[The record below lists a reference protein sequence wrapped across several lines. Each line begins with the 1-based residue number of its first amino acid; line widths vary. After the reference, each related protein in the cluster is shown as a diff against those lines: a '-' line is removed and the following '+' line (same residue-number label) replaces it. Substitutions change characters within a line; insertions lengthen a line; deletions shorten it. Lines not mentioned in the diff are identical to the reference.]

1 MDTSTIA
8 SPDQLLSI
16 FQDYSKQLVAV
27 ESVDRVVWLLAR
39 EVMGVLQLEDCV
51 IYLLD
56 PNQKLLIQRA
66 AFGPKNPEGELIKD
80 PIVIR
85 PGDGIVGAA
94 AALQRTENVGDTL
107 LDPRYILDDEAR
119 RSELAVPI
127 IYGGQTIGVIDS
139 EHSEPH
145 FYTEAHQSFI
155 ESIANITA
163 SKLAECLR
171 SQQLESVTKALV
183 ASQKNIDQQSIE
195 LLSQKS
201 LDPLRARKSLL
212 SRMSHELRTPLN
224 AIVGMSELLLL
235 ESEPASAEPL
245 HLIHEA
251 GIHLNETVSLM
262 LALMEFQGH
271 GDVEEERK
279 VVHLAT
285 YLDDRVAN
293 IAKPSSG
300 YHLSIDTEGI
310 EYVACDIRALN
321 QILDPMIDNALKY
334 DPTQELRIAA
344 SWLETADA
352 TTLCIV
358 IEDNGPGVMPSI
370 QSSLFEPFSQALPL
384 GSRSAAGRGLGLAL
398 ARAIA
403 DSRGWQ
409 LTLEHRPHRQ
419 GATFSV
425 KLSAEIG
432 ALK

>member
-1 MDTSTIA
+1 M
-8 SPDQLLSI
+8 
-16 FQDYSKQLVAV
+16 
-27 ESVDRVVWLLAR
+27 
-39 EVMGVLQLEDCV
+39 
-51 IYLLD
+51 
-56 PNQKLLIQRA
+56 
-66 AFGPKNPEGELIKD
+66 
-80 PIVIR
+80 
-85 PGDGIVGAA
+85 
-94 AALQRTENVGDTL
+94 
-107 LDPRYILDDEAR
+107 
-119 RSELAVPI
+119 AVPI

-183 ASQKNIDQQSIE
+183 ASQKNIDQQSVE

-201 LDPLRARKSLL
+201 VDPLRARKSLL

-235 ESEPASAEPL
+235 ESEPAHAEPL

-271 GDVEEERK
+271 EDVEEERK

-293 IAKPSSG
+293 LAKPSSG

-409 LTLEHRPHRQ
+409 LALEHSPHRQ
-419 GATFSV
+419 GAIFSV

-432 ALK
+432 APK

>member
-56 PNQKLLIQRA
+56 PDQKLLIQRA

-80 PIVIR
+80 PIIIR

-201 LDPLRARKSLL
+201 VNPLRARKSLL

-235 ESEPASAEPL
+235 ESEPANAEPL
-245 HLIHEA
+245 RLIHEA
-251 GIHLNETVSLM
+251 GTHLNETVSLM

-271 GDVEEERK
+271 EDVKEERK

-285 YLDDRVAN
+285 YLSDRVAS
-293 IAKPSSG
+293 IAKPSSA

-310 EYVACDIRALN
+310 EYVSCDIRALN
-321 QILDPMIDNALKY
+321 QIIDPIIDNALKY

-352 TTLCIV
+352 PTLCLM

-409 LTLEHRPHRQ
+409 LALEHSPHRQ
-419 GATFSV
+419 GAIFSV

>member
-56 PNQKLLIQRA
+56 PDQKLLIQRA
-66 AFGPKNPEGELIKD
+66 AFGPKNPEGEFIKD

-183 ASQKNIDQQSIE
+183 ASQKNIDQQSVE

-201 LDPLRARKSLL
+201 VDPLRARKSLL

-235 ESEPASAEPL
+235 ESEPAHAEPL
-245 HLIHEA
+245 RLIHEA
-251 GIHLNETVSLM
+251 GTHLNETVSLM

-271 GDVEEERK
+271 EDVEEERK

-285 YLDDRVAN
+285 YLGDRVAS
-293 IAKPSSG
+293 IAKSSSG

-321 QILDPMIDNALKY
+321 QIIDPMIDNALKY

-352 TTLCIV
+352 PTLCLM

-384 GSRSAAGRGLGLAL
+384 GSSSAAGRGLGLAL

-432 ALK
+432 APK

>member
-56 PNQKLLIQRA
+56 PDQKLLIQRA
-66 AFGPKNPEGELIKD
+66 AFGPKNPEGELIKN

-127 IYGGQTIGVIDS
+127 IYGGQSIGVIDS

-171 SQQLESVTKALV
+171 SQQLESVTKALF

-235 ESEPASAEPL
+235 ESEPAHAEPL
-245 HLIHEA
+245 RLIHEA
-251 GIHLNETVSLM
+251 GTHLNETVSLM

-271 GDVEEERK
+271 EDVEEERK

-285 YLDDRVAN
+285 YLSDRVAS

-310 EYVACDIRALN
+310 EYVSCDIRALN
-321 QILDPMIDNALKY
+321 QIIDPMIDNALKY
-334 DPTQELRIAA
+334 DPTKELRIVA

-352 TTLCIV
+352 PTLCLM

-409 LTLEHRPHRQ
+409 LALEHSPHRQ
-419 GATFSV
+419 GAIFSV

>member
-16 FQDYSKQLVAV
+16 FQGYSKQLVAV
-27 ESVDRVVWLLAR
+27 ESVDDVVWLLAR

-56 PNQKLLIQRA
+56 PDQKLLIQRA

-80 PIVIR
+80 PIIIR

-139 EHSEPH
+139 EHSQPH
-145 FYTEAHQSFI
+145 FFTEAHQSFI

-183 ASQKNIDQQSIE
+183 ASQKNIDQQSVE

-201 LDPLRARKSLL
+201 VDPLRARKSLL

-235 ESEPASAEPL
+235 ESEPAHAEPL

-271 GDVEEERK
+271 EDVEEERK

-370 QSSLFEPFSQALPL
+370 QSSLFEPFSQALPP
-384 GSRSAAGRGLGLAL
+384 GSSSAAGRGLGLAL
-398 ARAIA
+398 ARAVA

-409 LTLEHRPHRQ
+409 LTLEHRPHGQ
-419 GATFSV
+419 GATLSV

>member
-56 PNQKLLIQRA
+56 PDQKLLIQRA
-66 AFGPKNPEGELIKD
+66 AFGPKNPEGEFIKD

-94 AALQRTENVGDTL
+94 AALQRTENVDDTL

-171 SQQLESVTKALV
+171 SQQLESVTLALV
-183 ASQKNIDQQSIE
+183 ASQKSIDQQSVE
-195 LLSQKS
+195 LLSQRS
-201 LDPLRARKSLL
+201 EDPLRARKSLL
-212 SRMSHELRTPLN
+212 SRMSHEMRTPLN

-235 ESEPASAEPL
+235 ESQPAHAEPL
-245 HLIHEA
+245 RLIHEA
-251 GIHLNETVSLM
+251 GTHLNETVSLM
-262 LALMEFQGH
+262 LALLELQGRE
-271 GDVEEERK
+271 GVEAERK

-285 YLDDRVAN
+285 YLGDRVAS
-293 IAKPSSG
+293 IAQPSSG
-300 YHLSIDTEGI
+300 YHLSIDAEGI
-310 EYVACDIRALN
+310 EYVACDISALN
-321 QILDPMIDNALKY
+321 QIIDPIVDNALKY
-334 DPTQELRIAA
+334 DPTQQLKIAA
-344 SWLETADA
+344 TWLETADA
-352 TTLCIV
+352 STLCLM

-370 QSSLFEPFSQALPL
+370 QSSLFEPFSQALPP
-384 GSRSAAGRGLGLAL
+384 GSSGATGRGLGLAL

-409 LTLEHRPHRQ
+409 LTLELSPHGQ

-432 ALK
+432 APK

>member
-1 MDTSTIA
+1 MDTSRIA

-39 EVMGVLQLEDCV
+39 EVMGVLHLEDCV

-56 PNQKLLIQRA
+56 PDQKLLIQRA

-85 PGDGIVGAA
+85 SGDGIVGAA
-94 AALQRTENVGDTL
+94 AALQRTQNVGDTR

-183 ASQKNIDQQSIE
+183 ASQKNIDQQSVE

-201 LDPLRARKSLL
+201 VDPLRARKSLL

-235 ESEPASAEPL
+235 ESEPAHAEPL

-271 GDVEEERK
+271 EDVEEERK

-293 IAKPSSG
+293 LAKPSSG

-334 DPTQELRIAA
+334 DPTQELRLAA

-370 QSSLFEPFSQALPL
+370 QSTLFEPFSQALPP
-384 GSRSAAGRGLGLAL
+384 GSSSAAGRGLGLAL

-403 DSRGWQ
+403 ESRGWQ

-419 GATFSV
+419 GATLSV

-432 ALK
+432 APK

>member
-56 PNQKLLIQRA
+56 PDQKLLIQRA

-80 PIVIR
+80 PIIIR

-201 LDPLRARKSLL
+201 VNPLRARKSLL

-235 ESEPASAEPL
+235 ESEPANAEPL
-245 HLIHEA
+245 RLIHEA
-251 GIHLNETVSLM
+251 GTHLNETVSLM

-271 GDVEEERK
+271 EDVKEERK

-285 YLDDRVAN
+285 YLSDRVAS
-293 IAKPSSG
+293 IAKPSSA

-310 EYVACDIRALN
+310 EYVSCDIRALN
-321 QILDPMIDNALKY
+321 QIIDPIIDNALKY

-344 SWLETADA
+344 SWLKTADA
-352 TTLCIV
+352 PTLCIV

-409 LTLEHRPHRQ
+409 LALEHSPHRQ
-419 GATFSV
+419 GAIFSV

>member
-1 MDTSTIA
+1 M
-8 SPDQLLSI
+8 
-16 FQDYSKQLVAV
+16 
-27 ESVDRVVWLLAR
+27 
-39 EVMGVLQLEDCV
+39 
-51 IYLLD
+51 
-56 PNQKLLIQRA
+56 
-66 AFGPKNPEGELIKD
+66 
-80 PIVIR
+80 
-85 PGDGIVGAA
+85 
-94 AALQRTENVGDTL
+94 
-107 LDPRYILDDEAR
+107 
-119 RSELAVPI
+119 
-127 IYGGQTIGVIDS
+127 
-139 EHSEPH
+139 
-145 FYTEAHQSFI
+145 
-155 ESIANITA
+155 
-163 SKLAECLR
+163 
-171 SQQLESVTKALV
+171 TKALV
-183 ASQKNIDQQSIE
+183 ASQKNIDQQSVE

-201 LDPLRARKSLL
+201 VDPLRARKSLL

-224 AIVGMSELLLL
+224 AIVGMSELILL
-235 ESEPASAEPL
+235 ESEPAHAEPL
-245 HLIHEA
+245 RLIHEA

-271 GDVEEERK
+271 EDVEEERK

-285 YLDDRVAN
+285 YLGDRVAS

-310 EYVACDIRALN
+310 EYFACDIRALN

-384 GSRSAAGRGLGLAL
+384 GSSSAAGRGLGLAL
-398 ARAIA
+398 ARAVA

-432 ALK
+432 AP

>member
-56 PNQKLLIQRA
+56 PDQKLLIQRA
-66 AFGPKNPEGELIKD
+66 AFGPKNPEGEVIKD

-94 AALQRTENVGDTL
+94 AALQRTENVDDTL

-171 SQQLESVTKALV
+171 SQQLESVTQALV
-183 ASQKNIDQQSIE
+183 ASQKSIDQQSVE
-195 LLSQKS
+195 LLSQRS
-201 LDPLRARKSLL
+201 EDPLRARKSLL
-212 SRMSHELRTPLN
+212 SRMSHEMRTPLN

-235 ESEPASAEPL
+235 ESQPAHAEPL
-245 HLIHEA
+245 RLIHEA
-251 GIHLNETVSLM
+251 GTHLNETVSLM
-262 LALMEFQGH
+262 LALLELQGRE
-271 GDVEEERK
+271 GVEAERK

-285 YLDDRVAN
+285 YLGDRVAS
-293 IAKPSSG
+293 IAQPSSG
-300 YHLSIDTEGI
+300 YHLSIDAEGI
-310 EYVACDIRALN
+310 EYVACDISALN
-321 QILDPMIDNALKY
+321 QIIDPIVDNALKY
-334 DPTQELRIAA
+334 DPTQQLRIAA
-344 SWLETADA
+344 TWLETADGS
-352 TTLCIV
+352 TLCLM
-358 IEDNGPGVMPSI
+358 IEDNGPGVRPSI
-370 QSSLFEPFSQALPL
+370 QSSLFEPFSQALPR
-384 GSRSAAGRGLGLAL
+384 GSSGAAGRGLGLAL

-409 LTLEHRPHRQ
+409 LTLELSPHGQ

-432 ALK
+432 APK

>member
-1 MDTSTIA
+1 MDRSTIA

-56 PNQKLLIQRA
+56 PDEKLLIQRA
-66 AFGPKNPEGELIKD
+66 AFGPKNPEGELIKN

-183 ASQKNIDQQSIE
+183 ASQKNIDQQSVE

-201 LDPLRARKSLL
+201 VDPLRARKSLL

-235 ESEPASAEPL
+235 ESEPAHAEPL

-409 LTLEHRPHRQ
+409 LTLDHRPHRQ
-419 GATFSV
+419 GAIFSV

-432 ALK
+432 APK

>member
-1 MDTSTIA
+1 MDTSRIA

-56 PNQKLLIQRA
+56 PDQKLLIQRA

-85 PGDGIVGAA
+85 SGDGIVGAA
-94 AALQRTENVGDTL
+94 AALQRTENVGDTR
-107 LDPRYILDDEAR
+107 LDTRYILDDEAR

-183 ASQKNIDQQSIE
+183 ASQKNIDQQSVE

-201 LDPLRARKSLL
+201 VDPLRARKSLL

-235 ESEPASAEPL
+235 ESEPAHAEPL

-271 GDVEEERK
+271 EDVEEERK

-293 IAKPSSG
+293 LAKPSSG

-370 QSSLFEPFSQALPL
+370 QSSLFEPFSQALPS
-384 GSRSAAGRGLGLAL
+384 GSSSAAGRGLGLAL

-419 GATFSV
+419 GATLSV

-432 ALK
+432 APK

>member
-56 PNQKLLIQRA
+56 PDQKVLIQRA

-80 PIVIR
+80 PIIIR

-94 AALQRTENVGDTL
+94 AALQQTERVDDTL

-183 ASQKNIDQQSIE
+183 ASQKNIDQQSVE

-201 LDPLRARKSLL
+201 VDPLRARKSLL

-235 ESEPASAEPL
+235 ESEPAHAEPL

-271 GDVEEERK
+271 EDVEEERK

-370 QSSLFEPFSQALPL
+370 QSSLFEPFSQALPP
-384 GSRSAAGRGLGLAL
+384 GSSSAAGRGLGLAL
-398 ARAIA
+398 ARAVA

-409 LTLEHRPHRQ
+409 LTLEHSPHGQ
-419 GATFSV
+419 GATLSV

-432 ALK
+432 APK